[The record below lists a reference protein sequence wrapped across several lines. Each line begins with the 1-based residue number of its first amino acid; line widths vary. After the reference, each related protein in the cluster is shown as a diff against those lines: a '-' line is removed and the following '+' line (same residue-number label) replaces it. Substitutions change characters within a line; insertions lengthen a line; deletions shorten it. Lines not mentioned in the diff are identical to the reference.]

1 MLNRRTLLSSLAA
14 AGLLTTA
21 AACSPSS
28 DSGDTRDD
36 GAAGSGAS
44 DGGGSTG
51 GDKGSLTFR
60 LWDENAVAAYEES
73 FQAFTAESG
82 WNVKIDVV
90 PWADYWTRLP
100 LDVASGDAADVY
112 WMNSANYIQFKDSD
126 ALLDINEVIPDGA
139 AQWEKSVVD
148 LYTRDGGLW
157 GVPQIW
163 DSIALFYNKALVE
176 EAGVDPSALAFDP
189 SAETD
194 SLRDAGKA
202 LTVDGAGKHPGE
214 DGFDADSREQFG
226 FNSQADRQAIIGPML
241 ASNGAEWQKDDQYT
255 FASPEGIEAFQ
266 YMADLIN
273 VENVAPSAADT
284 NENGDFT
291 RDLFTQGKLGLFQS
305 GPYNL
310 LAISD
315 GVADSFE
322 WALAAPVAGPAG
334 AKSLVHGVVA
344 VGNAQADEE
353 QQAGI
358 TELLTW
364 LGSKDGQLP
373 LAEKGVSF
381 PGHVEAQDAF
391 IAFWDEKGVD
401 VSIFVDAAKDAAEA
415 DTGARA
421 NAGLTAAIPVF
432 QEVFIGRLTAEE
444 GIPQAQEEGNAAMAE

>member
-1 MLNRRTLLSSLAA
+1 MKRRTILSSLAA
-14 AGLLTTA
+14 AGLLGTA

-28 DSGDTRDD
+28 DDGGDS
-36 GAAGSGAS
+36 AGGAS
-44 DGGGSTG
+44 DAGGSTG
-51 GDKGSLTFR
+51 GDKGTLTFR
-60 LWDENAVAAYEES
+60 LWDQNAVPAYEES

-82 WNVKIDVV
+82 WNVNIDVV
-90 PWADYWTRLP
+90 PWGDYWTRLP

-112 WMNSANYIQFKDSD
+112 WMNSANYVQFKDSD
-126 ALLDINEVIPDGA
+126 ALLDINEIIPDGA
-139 AQWEKSVVD
+139 SQWEQSVVD

-163 DSIALFYNKALVE
+163 DSIAVFYNKGLVE
-176 EAGVDPSALAFDP
+176 EADVDPEDLVFDP

-194 SLRDAGKA
+194 SLRDAARA
-202 LTVDGAGKHPGE
+202 LTLDGAGLHPGE
-214 DGFDADSREQFG
+214 SGFDVDSREQFG

-241 ASNGAEWQKDDQYT
+241 ASNGATWQEDDQYT

-284 NENGDFT
+284 NENGDFS

-310 LAISD
+310 LAISE

-322 WALAAPVAGPAG
+322 WALAGPVEGPAG

-344 VGNAQADEE
+344 VGNAQADED
-353 QQAGI
+353 QQEGI
-358 TELLTW
+358 AALLTW
-364 LGSKDGQLP
+364 LGSKEGQLP
-373 LAEKGVSF
+373 LAEQGVSF
-381 PGHVEAQDAF
+381 PGHIDAQDAF
-391 IAFWDEKGVD
+391 IAYWEEKGVD
-401 VSIFVDAAKDAAEA
+401 VSVFVEAAKNPAEA

-421 NAGLTAAIPVF
+421 NAGLGAAIPIF
-432 QEVFIGRLTAEE
+432 QEVFIGRLSAED

>member
-1 MLNRRTLLSSLAA
+1 MMKRRTILSSLAA
-14 AGLLTTA
+14 AGLLGTA

-28 DSGDTRDD
+28 DDGGDS
-36 GAAGSGAS
+36 AGGAS
-44 DGGGSTG
+44 DAGGSTG
-51 GDKGSLTFR
+51 GDKGTLTFR
-60 LWDENAVAAYEES
+60 LWDQNAVPAYEES

-82 WNVKIDVV
+82 WNVNIDVV
-90 PWADYWTRLP
+90 PWGDYWTRLP

-112 WMNSANYIQFKDSD
+112 WMNSANYVQFKDSE
-126 ALLDINEVIPDGA
+126 ALLDINEIIPDGA
-139 AQWEKSVVD
+139 SQWEQSVVD

-163 DSIALFYNKALVE
+163 DSIAVFYNKGLVE
-176 EAGVDPSALAFDP
+176 EAGVDPEDLVFDP

-194 SLRDAGKA
+194 SLRDAARA
-202 LTVDGAGKHPGE
+202 LTLDGAGLHPGE
-214 DGFDADSREQFG
+214 SGFDVDSREQFG

-241 ASNGAEWQKDDQYT
+241 ASNGATWQEDDQYT

-284 NENGDFT
+284 NENGDFS

-310 LAISD
+310 LAISE

-322 WALAAPVAGPAG
+322 WALAGPVEGPAG

-344 VGNAQADEE
+344 VGNAQADED
-353 QQAGI
+353 QQEGI
-358 TELLTW
+358 AALLTW
-364 LGSKDGQLP
+364 LGSKEGQLP
-373 LAEKGVSF
+373 LAEQGVSF
-381 PGHVEAQDAF
+381 PGHVDAQDAF
-391 IAFWDEKGVD
+391 IAYWEEKGVD
-401 VSIFVDAAKDAAEA
+401 VSVFVEAAKNPAEA

-421 NAGLTAAIPVF
+421 NAGLGAAIPIF
-432 QEVFIGRLTAEE
+432 QEVFIGRLSAED

>member
-1 MLNRRTLLSSLAA
+1 MKRRTILSSLAA
-14 AGLLTTA
+14 AGLLGTA

-28 DSGDTRDD
+28 DDGGDS
-36 GAAGSGAS
+36 AGGAS
-44 DGGGSTG
+44 DAGGSTG
-51 GDKGSLTFR
+51 GDKGTLTFR
-60 LWDENAVAAYEES
+60 LWDQNAVPAYEES

-82 WNVKIDVV
+82 WNVNIDVV
-90 PWADYWTRLP
+90 PWGDYWTRLP

-112 WMNSANYIQFKDSD
+112 WMNSANYVQFKDSE
-126 ALLDINEVIPDGA
+126 ALLDINEIIPDGA
-139 AQWEKSVVD
+139 SQWEQSVVD

-163 DSIALFYNKALVE
+163 DSIAVFYNKGLVE
-176 EAGVDPSALAFDP
+176 EADVDPEDLVFDP

-194 SLRDAGKA
+194 SLRDAARA
-202 LTVDGAGKHPGE
+202 LTLDGAGLHPGE
-214 DGFDADSREQFG
+214 SGFDVDSREQFG

-241 ASNGAEWQKDDQYT
+241 ASNGATWQEDDQYT

-273 VENVAPSAADT
+273 VENIAPSAADT

-310 LAISD
+310 LAISE

-322 WALAAPVAGPAG
+322 WALAGPVEGPAG

-344 VGNAQADEE
+344 VGNAQADED
-353 QQAGI
+353 QQEGI
-358 TELLTW
+358 AALLTW
-364 LGSKDGQLP
+364 LGSKEGQLP
-373 LAEKGVSF
+373 LAEQGVSF
-381 PGHVEAQDAF
+381 PGHVDAQDAF
-391 IAFWDEKGVD
+391 IAYWEEKGVD
-401 VSIFVDAAKDAAEA
+401 VSVFVEAAKNPAEA

-421 NAGLTAAIPVF
+421 NAGLGAAIPIF
-432 QEVFIGRLTAEE
+432 QEVFIGRLSAED

>member
-1 MLNRRTLLSSLAA
+1 MKRRTILSSLAA
-14 AGLLTTA
+14 AGLLGTA

-28 DSGDTRDD
+28 DDGGDS
-36 GAAGSGAS
+36 AGGAS
-44 DGGGSTG
+44 DAGGSTG
-51 GDKGSLTFR
+51 GDKGTLTFR
-60 LWDENAVAAYEES
+60 LWDQNAVPAYEES

-82 WNVKIDVV
+82 WNVNIDVV
-90 PWADYWTRLP
+90 PWGDYWTRLP

-112 WMNSANYIQFKDSD
+112 WMNSANYVQFKDSE
-126 ALLDINEVIPDGA
+126 ALLDINEIIPDGA
-139 AQWEKSVVD
+139 SQWEQSVVD

-163 DSIALFYNKALVE
+163 DSIAVFYNKGLVE
-176 EAGVDPSALAFDP
+176 EAGVDPEDLVFDP

-194 SLRDAGKA
+194 SLRDAARA
-202 LTVDGAGKHPGE
+202 LTLDGAGLHPGE
-214 DGFDADSREQFG
+214 SGFDVDSREQFG

-241 ASNGAEWQKDDQYT
+241 ASNGATWQEDDQYT

-284 NENGDFT
+284 NENGDFS

-310 LAISD
+310 LAISE

-322 WALAAPVAGPAG
+322 WALAGPVEGPAG

-344 VGNAQADEE
+344 VGNAQADED
-353 QQAGI
+353 QQEGI
-358 TELLTW
+358 AALLTW
-364 LGSKDGQLP
+364 LGSKEGQLP
-373 LAEKGVSF
+373 LAEQGVSF
-381 PGHVEAQDAF
+381 PGHVDAQDAF
-391 IAFWDEKGVD
+391 IAYWEEKGVD
-401 VSIFVDAAKDAAEA
+401 VSVFVEAAKNPAEA

-421 NAGLTAAIPVF
+421 NAGLGAAIPIF
-432 QEVFIGRLTAEE
+432 QEVFIGRLSAED

>member
-1 MLNRRTLLSSLAA
+1 MKRRTILSSLAA
-14 AGLLTTA
+14 AGLLGTA

-28 DSGDTRDD
+28 DDGGDS
-36 GAAGSGAS
+36 AGGAS
-44 DGGGSTG
+44 DAGGSTG
-51 GDKGSLTFR
+51 GDKGTLTFR
-60 LWDENAVAAYEES
+60 LWDQNAVPAYEES

-82 WNVKIDVV
+82 WNVNIDVV
-90 PWADYWTRLP
+90 PWGDYWTRLP

-112 WMNSANYIQFKDSD
+112 WMNSANYVQFKDSE
-126 ALLDINEVIPDGA
+126 ALLDINEIIPDGA
-139 AQWEKSVVD
+139 SQWEQSVVD

-163 DSIALFYNKALVE
+163 DSIAVFYNKGLVE
-176 EAGVDPSALAFDP
+176 EADVDPEDLVFDP

-194 SLRDAGKA
+194 SLRDAARA
-202 LTVDGAGKHPGE
+202 LTLDGAGLHPGE
-214 DGFDADSREQFG
+214 SGFDVDSREQFG

-241 ASNGAEWQKDDQYT
+241 ASNGATWQEDDQYT

-284 NENGDFT
+284 NENGDFS

-310 LAISD
+310 LAISE

-322 WALAAPVAGPAG
+322 WALAGPVEGPAG

-344 VGNAQADEE
+344 VGNAQADED
-353 QQAGI
+353 QQEGI
-358 TELLTW
+358 AALLTW
-364 LGSKDGQLP
+364 LGSKEGQLP
-373 LAEKGVSF
+373 LAEQGVSF
-381 PGHVEAQDAF
+381 PGHVDAQDAF
-391 IAFWDEKGVD
+391 IAYWEEKGVD
-401 VSIFVDAAKDAAEA
+401 VSVFVEAAKNPAEA

-421 NAGLTAAIPVF
+421 NAGLGAAIPIF
-432 QEVFIGRLTAEE
+432 QEVFIGRLSAED

>member
-1 MLNRRTLLSSLAA
+1 MKRRTILSSLAA
-14 AGLLTTA
+14 AGLLGTA

-28 DSGDTRDD
+28 DDGGDS
-36 GAAGSGAS
+36 AGGAS
-44 DGGGSTG
+44 DAGGSTG
-51 GDKGSLTFR
+51 GDKGTLTFR
-60 LWDENAVAAYEES
+60 LWDQNAVPAYEES

-82 WNVKIDVV
+82 WNVNIDVV
-90 PWADYWTRLP
+90 PWGDYWTRLP

-112 WMNSANYIQFKDSD
+112 WMNSANYVQFKDSE

-139 AQWEKSVVD
+139 SQWEQSVVD

-163 DSIALFYNKALVE
+163 DSIAVFYNKGLVE
-176 EAGVDPSALAFDP
+176 EAGVDPEDLVFDP

-194 SLRDAGKA
+194 SLRDAARA
-202 LTVDGAGKHPGE
+202 LTLDGAGLHPGE
-214 DGFDADSREQFG
+214 SGFDVDSREQFG

-241 ASNGAEWQKDDQYT
+241 ASNGATWQEDDQYT

-284 NENGDFT
+284 NENGDFS

-310 LAISD
+310 LAISE

-322 WALAAPVAGPAG
+322 WALAGPVEGPAG

-344 VGNAQADEE
+344 VGNAQADED
-353 QQAGI
+353 QQEGI
-358 TELLTW
+358 AALLTW
-364 LGSKDGQLP
+364 LGSKEGQLP
-373 LAEKGVSF
+373 LAEQGVSF
-381 PGHVEAQDAF
+381 PGHVDAQDAF
-391 IAFWDEKGVD
+391 IAYWEEKGVD
-401 VSIFVDAAKDAAEA
+401 VSVFVEAAKNPAEA

-421 NAGLTAAIPVF
+421 NAGLGAAIPIF
-432 QEVFIGRLTAEE
+432 QEVFIGRLSAED